1 MVECVR
7 GLDDISKY
15 RRFRLL
21 RPLVP
26 VQENKKAWWLYATQ
40 CHGLLK
46 YINCDPSKIAKENL
60 KYIKVYTK
68 ILANP
73 NETLTPETKEFKDLV
88 EKDRNYEELKLLRE
102 ICMLNVPINIQ
113 PKRQENAPKGRYM
126 LLQWFPQLWY
136 GSSTTSTDENIDQ
149 NLLAIAQDEDL
160 DNSRETIEDEILNAL
175 ADSVENNSILKRDA
189 VFGKFEFTLKK
200 GTLDIC
206 SGGFGSELT
215 PMLQLQF
222 ENLILSVE
230 SRPRSG
236 SHFLG
241 LSLGSI
247 LLKDRITVNS
257 EFPDLIK
264 PQVKD
269 EMLSRTKSGSARK
282 SQNLTGTE
290 PLFQLEYEKRPL
302 ALMADYRL
310 LVKSQS
316 LDIVYNV
323 GAAKWLLD
331 FVSRP
336 HQMSEARKKIEA
348 MKNKT
353 KKEIMKNWEHI
364 LKGHLNQRKQWAF
377 EIDISAPQIIFV
389 ENFADK
395 SGSSIVVVDF
405 GRLQLTNNVVTQ
417 RTNGRTNGVAQ
428 DVSVKTAGIESDDE
442 SDMFL
447 TPCSTPPGSETSN
460 SPTLVSAVSDPLSQ
474 NSETA
479 TLNGMDDINEGN
491 LLDKLYERYNLDLTD
506 LQVLVCKGKE
516 RWNFASAKG
525 TSTLHVLDRFNISLQ
540 VSFLEIL
547 HKTPFQLFCFFKS

>member
-1 MVECVR
+1 MVECIR

-15 RRFRLL
+15 RRFHLL
-21 RPLVP
+21 RPLVA
-26 VQENKKAWWLYATQ
+26 VQENKKAWWLYAAQ

-46 YINCDPSKIAKENL
+46 YINCDPRKIAKENL
-60 KYIKVYTK
+60 KYIKIYTK

-73 NETLTPETKEFKDLV
+73 NETLTPENKEFKDLV
-88 EKDRNYEELKLLRE
+88 EKDRNYEELKFLRE
-102 ICMLNVPINIQ
+102 ICMLNVPINAQ
-113 PKRQENAPKGRYM
+113 TKRQENAPKGRYM

-136 GSSTTSTDENIDQ
+136 GSNTTSTDERTEESV
-149 NLLAIAQDEDL
+149 LVLGQDEDIE
-160 DNSRETIEDEILNAL
+160 SRETIEDEILNAL

-247 LLKDRITVNS
+247 LLKDRITTNS

-269 EMLSRTKSGSARK
+269 EMLSRTKSGSLRK

-302 ALMADYRL
+302 ALVADYRL
-310 LVKSQS
+310 LIKSQS

-364 LKGHLNQRKQWAF
+364 LKGHLSQRKQWAF

-417 RTNGRTNGVAQ
+417 RTNGRTNGVTQ
-428 DVSVKTAGIESDDE
+428 DVSVKNAGIESDDE

-460 SPTLVSAVSDPLSQ
+460 SPTLVSAISDPLSQ
-474 NSETA
+474 NSETI
-479 TLNGMDDINEGN
+479 NGMDDINEGS

-540 VSFLEIL
+540 VSF
-547 HKTPFQLFCFFKS
+547 FV